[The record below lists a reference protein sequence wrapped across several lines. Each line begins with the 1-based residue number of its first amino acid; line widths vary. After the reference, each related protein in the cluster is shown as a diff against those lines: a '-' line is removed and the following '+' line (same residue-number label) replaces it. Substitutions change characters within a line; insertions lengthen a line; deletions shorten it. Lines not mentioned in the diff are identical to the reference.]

1 MKLLLVDDDTL
12 VLESLSILFSVDSE
26 LHVVGT
32 ATNGSEALSFL
43 QQMMVDVVLL
53 DIQMPVM
60 DGIETAQRLRSLYP
74 KLKVLMLTTFADYRT
89 LYRCLEA
96 GAHGFLLKSDPTE
109 KQIMTIKA
117 VQQGLPVISE
127 EALKS
132 FSEQQLFSDLSKREN
147 EVLEHLAQ
155 GLSNKEIASRLCL
168 SEGTVR
174 NVISVMLDKLDLRDR
189 TQLAISYWQ
198 KKSMG
203 RAHTR

>member
-1 MKLLLVDDDTL
+1 
-12 VLESLSILFSVDSE
+12 
-26 LHVVGT
+26 
-32 ATNGSEALSFL
+32 
-43 QQMMVDVVLL
+43 MMVDVVLL

-60 DGIETAQRLRSLYP
+60 DGIETTQRLRSLYP
-74 KLKVLMLTTFADYRT
+74 KLKVLMLTTFADFRT

-132 FSEQQLFSDLSKREN
+132 FSEQQGFSDLSKREN
-147 EVLEHLAQ
+147 EVLVHLAQ

-198 KKSMG
+198 QKSMG
-203 RAHTR
+203 MYHAR

>member
-1 MKLLLVDDDTL
+1 MKLLLVDDDAL

-26 LHVVGT
+26 LHIVGT

-60 DGIETAQRLRSLYP
+60 DGIETTQRLRSLYP

-132 FSEQQLFSDLSKREN
+132 FSEQQGFSDLSKREN
-147 EVLEHLAQ
+147 EVLVHLAQ

-198 KKSMG
+198 QKSMG
-203 RAHTR
+203 MYHAH

>member
-1 MKLLLVDDDTL
+1 MKLLLVDDDAL

-32 ATNGSEALSFL
+32 AANGSEALSFL

-74 KLKVLMLTTFADYRT
+74 KLKILMLTTFADYRT

-96 GAHGFLLKSDPTE
+96 GAHGYLLKSDPTQ
-109 KQIMTIKA
+109 KQIMTIKT

-127 EALKS
+127 DALKS

-147 EVLEHLAQ
+147 EVLAHLAQ

-174 NVISVMLDKLDLRDR
+174 NTISVMLDKLALRDR
-189 TQLAISYWQ
+189 TQLAITYWQ
-198 KKSMG
+198 QKSMG
-203 RAHTR
+203 R

>member
-1 MKLLLVDDDTL
+1 MKLLLVDDDAL

-32 ATNGSEALSFL
+32 AANGSEALSFL

-74 KLKVLMLTTFADYRT
+74 KLKILMLTTFADYRT

-96 GAHGFLLKSDPTE
+96 GAHGYLLKSDPTQ
-109 KQIMTIKA
+109 KQIMTIKT

-127 EALKS
+127 DALKS

-147 EVLEHLAQ
+147 EVLAHLAQ
-155 GLSNKEIASRLCL
+155 GLSNKEIANRLCL

-174 NVISVMLDKLDLRDR
+174 NTISVMLDKLALRDR
-189 TQLAISYWQ
+189 TQLAITYWQ
-198 KKSMG
+198 QKSMG
-203 RAHTR
+203 R

>member
-1 MKLLLVDDDTL
+1 MKLLLVDDDAL

-26 LHVVGT
+26 LHIVGT

-60 DGIETAQRLRSLYP
+60 DGIETTQRLRSLYP

-89 LYRCLEA
+89 LHRCLEA

-127 EALKS
+127 DALKS
-132 FSEQQLFSDLSKREN
+132 FSEQQGFSDLSKREN
-147 EVLEHLAQ
+147 EVLVHLAQ

-198 KKSMG
+198 QKSMG
-203 RAHTR
+203 MYHAH